1 MAIEVKTWQPMMKKV
16 LEVFESAVISGESL
30 VFNTGKITFSGD
42 WTSNIEGLVAFCIIL
57 VD

>member
-1 MAIEVKTWQPMMKKV
+1 MMKKV